1 MMFVL
6 GACWARDPPR
16 KVLGLKA
23 QILAKKCKSNV
34 KTPHFVGA
42 EREVVNES

>member
-1 MMFVL
+1 MFVL

-16 KVLGLKA
+16 AFLGLRA
-23 QILAKKCKSNV
+23 HILVKVCNTNV

-42 EREVVNES
+42 ECVDVKES